1 VAGSVISGISDWL
14 EPLRSMG
21 HPRYLRITS
30 ELPPEKILQRIAG
43 GLSGGPIVWSLG
55 KWDDASEW
63 RLHGFVHNHFVSVR
77 AISRRTPRNDWRP
90 EFTGRVTATASGGAE
105 LTGRLGVRDI
115 LIFITRA
122 YLIFCA
128 AFLVISITGCLVSIG
143 TDHWASARPFAYTG
157 CAAVGLCIFFIA
169 VSATFIQR
177 GRRDGEYLDKW
188 LRQCADEEAN

>member
-1 VAGSVISGISDWL
+1 MARSVISKVSGWL

-43 GLSGGPIVWSLG
+43 GLSGGPIVWPLG
-55 KWDDASEW
+55 KWDDVTEW
-63 RLHGFVHNHFVSVR
+63 RLHGFVHNNFVCVR
-77 AISRRTPRNDWRP
+77 AISKSTPRNDWRP
-90 EFTGRVTATASGGAE
+90 EFTGRITATASGGAE
-105 LTGRLGVRDI
+105 LTGKLGARAIAV
-115 LIFITRA
+115 FITRA
-122 YLIFCA
+122 FLIFCG

-143 TDHWASARPFAYTG
+143 IGHLNSVRPFAYTG

-169 VSATFIQR
+169 VSTTFIRR

-188 LRQCADEEAN
+188 LRQCADEEVH